1 MKKNILLGIIFIAL
15 CICGGCDSSRDGI
28 SNNSTNGDLNIEDID
43 STNDNNDIV
52 IDNTEDGTITT
63 EEDIVPEIEYEDYT
77 GDIPHIFL
85 HCLIAYPELKNGA
98 GMMRYDTD
106 CINVTEFKNL
116 LNELYNNG
124 YCLIDIY
131 DTYNVSG
138 TGELTLADSVSVP
151 VGKKPFILTV
161 DDVVYDVD
169 KRGNGM
175 VDFLDIDEEENIVA
189 CTYLED
195 GTVDKSY
202 DNEIFPILET
212 FIYEHP
218 DFSANGSRV
227 TLCMTGF
234 TGVFGYRTDAD
245 YMGDDKEDNIKKA
258 TEIANRFKELG
269 YTFASHSYGHYDH
282 TNYSVGGLT
291 KDLQSFQDE
300 VVPIIG
306 EVGVYVYPYGKLIKP
321 EDARYKVMQDYG
333 FQMFCSVSHTFF
345 RREYDSL
352 DTLYMT
358 RVAVDGYSLRNYKQV
373 LSPLF
378 DTEKVI
384 DYENRP

>member
-1 MKKNILLGIIFIAL
+1 MKKNILIGIIFIAL
-15 CICGGCDSSRDGI
+15 FIFSGCTS
-28 SNNSTNGDLNIEDID
+28 SNNDV
-43 STNDNNDIV
+43 DNNELTIENIDDNIDLI
-52 IDNTEDGTITT
+52 IDNTENDTITN
-63 EEDIVPEIEYEDYT
+63 EEYIVPEIEYEEYT

-85 HCLIAYPELKNGA
+85 HCLIAYPELKDGS
-98 GMMRYDTD
+98 GKMRYDMD
-106 CINVTEFKNL
+106 CINVTEFKNM
-116 LNELYNNG
+116 LNELYDNG
-124 YCLIDIY
+124 YCLVDIY
-131 DTYNVSG
+131 DTYNVSES
-138 TGELTLADSVSVP
+138 GELTLAKSVSVP
-151 VGKKPFILTV
+151 IGKKPFILSV

-175 VDFLDIDEEENIVA
+175 VDFLDIDEDGNIVA

-195 GTVDKSY
+195 GSIDKSY

-212 FIYEHP
+212 FIAEHP

-245 YMGDDKEDNIKKA
+245 YTGEDKEDNIKKA

-333 FQMFCSVSHTFF
+333 FQIFCSVSHTFF
-345 RREYDSL
+345 RREYDSK

-358 RVAVDGYSLRNYKQV
+358 RVAVDGYSLRNYKEV